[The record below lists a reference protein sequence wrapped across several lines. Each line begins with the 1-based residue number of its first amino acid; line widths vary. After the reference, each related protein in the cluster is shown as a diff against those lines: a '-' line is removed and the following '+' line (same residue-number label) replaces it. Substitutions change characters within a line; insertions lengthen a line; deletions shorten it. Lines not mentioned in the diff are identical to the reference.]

1 MPLYFL
7 RRQFFNYFQEFLHD
21 SRAIGILLFSCTILS
36 LVLANLPFG
45 QAYANVFTHEIHFFE
60 RVHLPHSLLHWI
72 NDGLMAI
79 FFFLVGME
87 IKREL
92 TIGELSSVKRA
103 ILPIAAAVGGMLVPA
118 GFYLIFNHG
127 TFFEGGWGIPMAT
140 DIAFSLGVAS
150 MLGKRVPTNLKIFL
164 TALAI
169 IDDLGAILV
178 IALFY
183 GGGIKAVFLLG
194 AILVLGVIWIL
205 NRKKIPFG
213 KFQFL
218 LGALLW
224 YFVFNSGIHATIAGV
239 LLAFMVPQHMLSD
252 LEHRF
257 HNYVN
262 FGILPLFA
270 LANTAIVLQLSMLGE
285 LTGLLSLG
293 IMMGL
298 VAGKPIGVL
307 LSSWVMVKIKL
318 AELPRGVNWFHMA
331 GAGIL
336 AGIGFTMSIFITC
349 LAFTDLA
356 TQDIGKIAILLAA
369 IISILLAVIWFY
381 FTHVIKPKPK
391 MQTDP
396 KISGTNEANLEE
408 EEKPVPT
415 AG

>member
-21 SRAIGILLFSCTILS
+21 SRAIGVLLFSCTVLS
-36 LVLANLPFG
+36 LTLANLPFG
-45 QAYANVFTHEIHFFE
+45 QAYANFFNYEIHFFE
-60 RVHLPHSLLHWI
+60 AVHMPHSFLHWI
-72 NDGLMAI
+72 NDGLMAL

-103 ILPIAAAVGGMLVPA
+103 VLPIAAAIGGMLVPA
-118 GFYLIFNHG
+118 AFYLIFNQG
-127 TFFEGGWGIPMAT
+127 TMYEGGWGIPMAT

-150 MLGKRVPTNLKIFL
+150 MLGKKVPVNLKIFL

-183 GGGIKAVFLLG
+183 GGGVNALFLLG
-194 AILVLGVIWIL
+194 AALVMGIIWVL
-205 NRKKIPFG
+205 NKKGIPFG
-213 KFQFL
+213 KYHFL
-218 LGALLW
+218 LGAVLW
-224 YFVFNSGIHATIAGV
+224 YLVFNSGIHATVAGV
-239 LLAFMVPQHMLSD
+239 LLAFMVPREMLSE
-252 LEHRF
+252 LEHKF

-270 LANTAIVLQLSMLGE
+270 LANTAIVLQLSIVHE
-285 LTGLLSLG
+285 LTGILSLG
-293 IMMGL
+293 IIVGL
-298 VAGKPIGVL
+298 VLGKPVGIML
-307 LSSWVMVKIKL
+307 TCWLMVKLKV

-356 TQDIGKIAILLAA
+356 TQDLGKIAILLAA
-369 IISILLAVIWFY
+369 IISILAAVIWFY
-381 FTHVIKPKPK
+381 ITCSVRPKPIVK
-391 MQTDP
+391 AEP
-396 KISGTNEANLEE
+396 EE
-408 EEKPVPT
+408 ELQ
-415 AG
+415 